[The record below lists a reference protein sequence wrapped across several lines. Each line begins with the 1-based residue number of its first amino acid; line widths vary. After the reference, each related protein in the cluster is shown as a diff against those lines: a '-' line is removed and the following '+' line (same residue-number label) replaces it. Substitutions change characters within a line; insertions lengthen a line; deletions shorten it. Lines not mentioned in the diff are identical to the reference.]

1 MPGRRFA
8 FPRMPPVQL
17 QRLLQDAIVHHRA
30 GRFNEAAALYTRIR
44 AVLPRHFD
52 AIHLSGVIALQQNR
66 AAEAVDLLKKAAAIN
81 PQHPVCRMRLGLAL
95 MSAGKPKDAESEFRE
110 ALRLKPDLVEGWD
123 NLAYCLKGQDRL
135 KEAVDCHEQSLKL
148 NPQNAV
154 GWYNYGLTLSLY
166 GRVGDALRCHERA
179 LEVDPSYAKA
189 HFGRAQVLQQSH
201 RAAEAVEAYD
211 RYLEREPRNL
221 DAHGYRLFALNNLD
235 TASREEVFR
244 EHVAFGKRVGEFP
257 APEFPHDRSPDRRL
271 RVAII
276 SPDLRAHSCAYFLE
290 PLLRH
295 LDPTQFELYFYHD
308 HFRQDAVSRRFQAMA
323 ASWRPIVAQP
333 NNVVEEIIRADRPDI
348 AIDLAGHT
356 GSINRLPM
364 FARHLAPVQIN
375 YLGYPN
381 TTGVRAMRYR
391 FTDAVADPVGEAD
404 TLAVEQ
410 LVRFAPT
417 AWCYQAPDN
426 TPDVAPA
433 PCLAAPEAPFTFGCF
448 NNLGK
453 VTDATLR
460 LWARI
465 LTEVSDARMLFKG
478 RGLGEVAARDA
489 MAARFAQAG
498 IPVERVE
505 FLDRTDSTAEHL
517 ALYHRM
523 DVSLDTL
530 HYCGTTTTCES
541 LWMGVPVITLAG
553 DRHAGRV
560 SASLLTAVGHE
571 QWVARN
577 ADEYVAKAVALARDR
592 QALAAVRAALRS
604 DLLRS
609 PLLDHVGQSRR
620 FAAALRQ
627 CWTEWCAERAPAEL
641 AAR

>member
-1 MPGRRFA
+1 
-8 FPRMPPVQL
+8 MPPVQL

-30 GRFNEAAALYTRIR
+30 GRFTEAIALYTRVR
-44 AVLPRHFD
+44 SVQPRNFD
-52 AIHLSGVIALQQNR
+52 AIHHTGVIALQQNR
-66 AAEAVDLLKKAAAIN
+66 IADAVDLLAKAAAIS

-95 MSAGKPKDAESEFRE
+95 MSAGKTKEAEEQFRE

-135 KEAVDCHEQSLKL
+135 KEAVECHELSLTL
-148 NPQNAV
+148 NPQNPV

-166 GRVGDALRCHERA
+166 GRVGDALRCHDRA
-179 LEVDPSYAKA
+179 LQVDPNYAKA

-201 RAAEAVEAYD
+201 RAREAVEAYD
-211 RYLEREPRNL
+211 RFLERDPRNI
-221 DAHGYRLFALNNLD
+221 DAHGYRLFALNHVD

-244 EHVAFGKRVGEFP
+244 EHVAFGQRLGEFAVP
-257 APEFPHDRSPDRRL
+257 DFPHDRSPDRRL
-271 RVAII
+271 RVAIL

-295 LDPTQFELYFYHD
+295 LDATQFELFLYHD
-308 HFRQDAVSRRFQAMA
+308 HFRQDAVSRRFQALA
-323 ASWRPIVAQP
+323 ASWRSIVAQP
-333 NNVVEEIIRADRPDI
+333 NAVVEQTIRADRPDI
-348 AIDLAGHT
+348 VIDLAGHT
-356 GSINRLPM
+356 GSINRLPL

-381 TTGVRAMRYR
+381 TTGVPAIHYR
-391 FTDAVADPVGEAD
+391 FTDAVADPVGDAD
-404 TLAVEQ
+404 ALAVEQ

-417 AWCYQAPDN
+417 AWCYQAPDQA
-426 TPDVAPA
+426 PEVAPA
-433 PCLAAPEAPFTFGCF
+433 PCLAAPAAPFTFGCF

-465 LTEVSDARMLFKG
+465 MAEVPDARMLFKG
-478 RGLGEVAARDA
+478 RGLGETAARDSI
-489 MAARFAQAG
+489 AARFAQAG
-498 IPVERVE
+498 IPVERVD

-553 DRHAGRV
+553 DRHAARV
-560 SASLLTAVGHE
+560 STSLLTAVGHE
-571 QWVARN
+571 EWIARD
-577 ADEYVAKAVALARDR
+577 ADEYVAKAVAMARER
-592 QALAAVRAALRS
+592 HALAAVRATLRS

-620 FAAALRQ
+620 FAAALRH
-627 CWTEWCAERAPAEL
+627 CWTEWCAKRAPAEL
-641 AAR
+641 AAS